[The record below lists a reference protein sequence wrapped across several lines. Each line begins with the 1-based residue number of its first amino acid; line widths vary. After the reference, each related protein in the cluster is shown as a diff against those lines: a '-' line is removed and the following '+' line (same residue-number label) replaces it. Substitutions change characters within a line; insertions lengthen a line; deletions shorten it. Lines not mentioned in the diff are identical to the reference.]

1 MRHIIRGKMTSKRMM
16 YLVKVAIRLINSC
29 LPTIWRDQ
37 IGGTPRQHSVYYP
50 RFTGKK
56 GYHSAFFSA

>member
-1 MRHIIRGKMTSKRMM
+1 MRHIIRRKMTSKRMM
-16 YLVKVAIRLINSC
+16 YLVKVAFRLINFC

-37 IGGTPRQHSVYYP
+37 IGRASRQHASQ
-50 RFTGKK
+50 GKK